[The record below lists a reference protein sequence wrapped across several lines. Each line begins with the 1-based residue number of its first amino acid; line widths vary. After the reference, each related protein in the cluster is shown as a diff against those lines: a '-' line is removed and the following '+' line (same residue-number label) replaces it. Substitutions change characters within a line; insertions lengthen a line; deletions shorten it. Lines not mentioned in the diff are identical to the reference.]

1 MNTEE
6 GKYRF
11 FAAVERPLSV
21 VFRRVDGAWEG
32 HDYRVEIVVARE
44 GLDGF
49 DVVMDFRDLET
60 HLDRI
65 LAPFQGRLLADLGL
79 EGPRQLA
86 GRIATELAPV
96 VTGPARLDEVALTD
110 GTGRRLAW
118 KPLP

>member
-1 MNTEE
+1 MNASA
-6 GKYRF
+6 GNFRF

-21 VFRRVDGAWEG
+21 VFRRADGAWEG
-32 HDYRVEIVVARE
+32 HDYRVEIVVARV

-65 LAPFQGRLLADLGL
+65 LAPFQGRLLSELGL
-79 EGPRQLA
+79 DGPKQLA
-86 GRIATELAPV
+86 AKVAEELAPRV
-96 VTGPARLDEVALTD
+96 PGPARLEEIALTD

-118 KPLP
+118 KPSR

>member
-1 MNTEE
+1 MQGN
-6 GKYRF
+6 GSFRF

-21 VFRRVDGAWEG
+21 VFRRADGAWEG

-49 DVVMDFRDLET
+49 DVVMDFRDLEI

-79 EGPRQLA
+79 EGPQQLA
-86 GRIATELAPV
+86 GRIAEELAPV
-96 VTGPARLDEVALTD
+96 VTTPARLDEVALTD

-118 KPLP
+118 KPTP